1 MHDALADVGSRQLTW
16 HLAPGLSLCEVSVAI
31 IMPASGC
38 VVTLS
43 FRFKRASV
51 GRGGHYCDAV
61 YIACS
66 GRPDRAVSIS
76 R

>member
-1 MHDALADVGSRQLTW
+1 MMRWQMWDRGNSPGTW

-43 FRFKRASV
+43 FRS
-51 GRGGHYCDAV
+51 
-61 YIACS
+61 
-66 GRPDRAVSIS
+66 
-76 R
+76 